1 MPGTSRWHQKR
12 DLDDFRQ
19 SLFPIAVAK
28 RDRKDDRRVFS
39 SPIMLIK
46 RFEKMAPFLRN
57 GSNACPPCW
66 QTDTI
71 FSYWCPWE
79 GTQTVLPLLIY
90 MFRPLTSRVDL
101 KDSTYSTQIRHVPC
115 TSCCNNSRTRVGA
128 KAHEQTSHEM
138 PLNACGCH
146 RSKWLP
152 RQITKTKML
161 SWCRT
166 RYSSNSKEVML
177 RWEMQIVPR
186 TIGVWRCFLS
196 C

>member
-71 FSYWCPWE
+71 FSYWWPWE
-79 GTQTVLPLLIY
+79 ATQTVVPLLIY

-115 TSCCNNSRTRVGA
+115 TLYCNNSRTRVGA
-128 KAHEQTSHEM
+128 EAM
-138 PLNACGCH
+138 
-146 RSKWLP
+146 SKGPREAFKRMWSKRLP
-152 RQITKTKML
+152 RQITKTRML